1 MSNDNAQILRAI
13 CFSFAI
19 MLCDDNLF
27 EGKWRIYAVM
37 ALLVVMLSADLFE
50 NKKLEK

>member
-1 MSNDNAQILRAI
+1 MSTESQRMIRAI

-27 EGKWRIYAVM
+27 EGEWRIYAVM
-37 ALLVVMLSADLFE
+37 ALWVVILSDFE
-50 NKKLEK
+50 HKKVEK

>member
-1 MSNDNAQILRAI
+1 MSSETKRMINGI

-27 EGKWRIYAVM
+27 EGEWRIYVVM
-37 ALLVVMLSADLFE
+37 ALWVVILSDFE
-50 NKKLEK
+50 HKKLEK